1 MLQKPFSA
9 ILEAGVTALIGKDQQ
24 VDQNDYGASVAI
36 TLGIASRTDE
46 PVSGE
51 ILSFAFYSTEE
62 GSGSVQTPA
71 GYLLLFDAN
80 PAISAGDTAIT
91 AAEHRT
97 ILGIVEVEADDWVLS
112 DANGATAYIHD
123 CPVAFH
129 DLSTLYAAWFHN
141 DATSHNDAA
150 GDDERLD
157 FNFWYRRDS

>member
-9 ILEAGVTALIGKDQQ
+9 ILEAGVTALVGKDQQ
-24 VDQNDYGASVAI
+24 VDQNDYGASVAVA
-36 TLGIASRTDE
+36 LGTSDVTDE

-62 GSGSVQTPA
+62 GSGAVQTPE
-71 GYLLLFDAN
+71 GYLVLMDAN
-80 PAISAGDTAIT
+80 PAVSAGDTAIT

-97 ILGIVEVEADDWVLS
+97 ILGIVTVESDDWTIS
-112 DANGATAYIHD
+112 DANGATAFIHD
-123 CPVAFH
+123 TPVPFH
-129 DLSTLYAAWFHN
+129 DLASLYAVWFHA
-141 DATSHNDAA
+141 DATSYNDAA